1 MPATTDTV
9 VTFDGQEEP
18 NMAKFEVEYETIMHN
33 IQTIGL
39 QERTESLPGKK
50 RVTMHVWVNGFSALL
65 DGLHDTQG
73 PQPGFQVVITVTYSD
88 GTKGISSFDDC
99 SIVLKTV
106 KGEAQMPTWTY
117 YKVTSTRQRLT
128 MG

>member
-9 VTFDGQEEP
+9 ITFDGQEEG
-18 NMAKFEVEYETIMHN
+18 NMAKFEIEYDTIMHN

-39 QERTESLPGKK
+39 EERTESLPGKK
-50 RVTMHVWVNGFSALL
+50 RVTIHVWVNGFSALL
-65 DGLHDTQG
+65 DGLHDVQG

-88 GTKGISSFDDC
+88 GTKGISSFDDVC
-99 SIVLKTV
+99 IVQKTV

-117 YKVTSTRQRLT
+117 YKMTSTRQRLT
-128 MG
+128 SG

>member
-9 VTFDGQEEP
+9 LTFDGQEEP
-18 NMAKFEVEYETIMHN
+18 NMAKFEIEYETIMHN

-50 RVTMHVWVNGFSALL
+50 RVTLHVWVNGFSPLL

-73 PQPGFQVVITVTYSD
+73 PQPGFQVVTTVTYSD

-99 SIVLKTV
+99 AIILKTV
-106 KGEAQMPTWTY
+106 KGEAQMPTWSY
-117 YKVTSTRQRLT
+117 YKITSTRERLT
-128 MG
+128 TG